1 MSKTSVNITTV
12 HKEPK
17 PVNQNDFDPDD
28 LNRLCF
34 DGFLNSFYVE
44 ENVKDIVIGHLSDC
58 YLGHGITR
66 TYQITRREYN
76 YTFNVIRN
84 IAVSHTHKSYF

>member
-34 DGFLNSFYVE
+34 DGFPNSFYVE
-44 ENVKDIVIGHLSDC
+44 ELVTLVTAILVTELHERIKLHD
-58 YLGHGITR
+58 
-66 TYQITRREYN
+66 
-76 YTFNVIRN
+76 
-84 IAVSHTHKSYF
+84 VSTIILLMS